1 MLQYWVWV
9 SLFLTWL
16 FAGTAQ
22 VISHHAFLLV
32 IVSSCLNQ
40 FGKEWSITS
49 FYCASNKSLLYHLQY
64 RTCWKPAVVS
74 QLQRGSEVHKPCI
87 FSNISGSGL
96 IRHDW
101 SLNHLQEEPVPSHR
115 VLFFRLLDSANKQH
129 ARIKSDP
136 WKPHIQE
143 LLMWS
148 WVRKAAIHIFG
159 TQIHFRLFTRW
170 DTYWA
175 LKSLLFRNMNRRLYI
190 SDFTVFCLVVN
201 QKTYRVIPLLQFL
214 LKSATHKYLVCFCLN
229 FSFSLKWYIRLTGI
243 WSGQAQTLTS
253 YN

>member
-1 MLQYWVWV
+1 ML
-9 SLFLTWL
+9 SLGFSVFDWL

-49 FYCASNKSLLYHLQY
+49 FYCASNKSLLYHLHY
-64 RTCWKPAVVS
+64 RTCWKPTVVS

-101 SLNHLQEEPVPSHR
+101 SLNHLQEEPVPLHR
-115 VLFFRLLDSANKQH
+115 VLFFCLLDSANKQH
-129 ARIKSDP
+129 GRIKSDP

-148 WVRKAAIHIFG
+148 WVRKAAIHVFG

-170 DTYWA
+170 DKNWA
-175 LKSLLFRNMNRRLYI
+175 LKSLLFRNMNPI

-201 QKTYRVIPLLQFL
+201 QKIYRVLPLLLFL
-214 LKSATHKYLVCFCLN
+214 LKSATHKYLVCFFLFKFFIKMVYQTFRN
-229 FSFSLKWYIRLTGI
+229 KI
-243 WSGQAQTLTS
+243 WSSSDTYKL
-253 YN
+253 